1 MKSKFRNY
9 GLWIS
14 IISAVLMLL
23 QAMGLKFDVPY
34 VNEIITSVLGVLV
47 TLGIISNPSDGSGYS
62 DKSVLTQESEDK
74 VATEEQ
80 SDIEKE

>member
-74 VATEEQ
+74 VATEAQ

>member
-1 MKSKFRNY
+1 MKSKIRNN

-62 DKSVLTQESEDK
+62 DKSILTQESDDK
-74 VATEEQ
+74 VVAEEQ
-80 SDIEKE
+80 ADIEKE

>member
-1 MKSKFRNY
+1 MKEKFRNY

-14 IISAVLMLL
+14 IISAVLMIL

-47 TLGIISNPSDGSGYS
+47 TLGIISNPSSGSGFS
-62 DKSVLTQESEDK
+62 DISNEPQNDVEVAEEIESE
-74 VATEEQ
+74 
-80 SDIEKE
+80 EKE